1 MGPQTLFLIF
11 KARGR
16 IDVLVGCAG
25 VYEATG
31 TWDPIVADPAAFRS
45 ALNPQL
51 KPRPLDSG
59 HFSSVFGVIVSKP

>member
-11 KARGR
+11 KATF
-16 IDVLVGCAG
+16 LLELGCAG